1 MILPKM
7 NKFLLII
14 SLCFLTQCYTE
25 PFFELTVK
33 VVDQE
38 INGVSDVDVKILV
51 QDIENG
57 EPIEDSIIA
66 LEGTTNSAG
75 ESSFSFDNK
84 AFVTVQV
91 CLGSSGEGQYLCKDG
106 AVYLEENK
114 NKEFTLMLEE
124 MGDNKN
130 CEYCF
135 ED

>member
-38 INGVSDVDVKILV
+38 INGVTDVDIKILV

-57 EPIEDSIIA
+57 NPIEDSIIA

-75 ESSFSFDNK
+75 ETSFSFDNK
-84 AFVTVQV
+84 AFVTVQA
-91 CLGSSGEGQYLCKDG
+91 CLESSGSIQYLCKDG

-130 CEYCF
+130 CDYCF

>member
-1 MILPKM
+1 MILTKM
-7 NKFLLII
+7 NKFLVIA

-33 VVDQE
+33 VVDQD
-38 INGVSDVDVKILV
+38 INPVSDVEVKILV

-66 LEGTTNSAG
+66 LEGNTNSAG

-84 AFVTVQV
+84 AFLTVQV
-91 CLGSSGEGQYLCKDG
+91 CFDSSESTQYFCKDG

-124 MGDNKN
+124 MGDNQS
-130 CEYCF
+130 CDYCF